1 MQSLSLTIGI
11 GGVIATIAVTVG
23 ALVLVQYLTRQ
34 HSRKTLQPYA
44 DLRGW
49 REVPEGVKSLMA
61 YGDSSWKRTLWGHA
75 GVSVA
80 GEWNGA
86 RAELAMTRV
95 YKGRSATVVA
105 VACSQTTPSG
115 LPPLGPV
122 SIMAKG
128 DVSFQYYTEQLKRDD
143 LGWLQTSALGQR
155 FDFLGRAT
163 DVLALITPEIEH
175 SLVSFAGQINNASY
189 DGETAS
195 VTWLGFERDPARID
209 AALEVASAL
218 RVQAAVRRNNAYR

>member
-1 MQSLSLTIGI
+1 MGSLSLVVGI
-11 GGVIATIAVTVG
+11 GGLIATIAVTVG
-23 ALVLVQYLTRQ
+23 AVVLVQYLVRG
-34 HSRKTLQPYA
+34 HSRNALQPYA

-49 REVPEGVKSLMA
+49 REVPKGVRSLMA
-61 YGDSSWKRTLWGHA
+61 A
-75 GVSVA
+75 GAGASVA

-95 YKGRSATVVA
+95 YKGRTATVVA

-128 DVSFQYYTEQLKRDD
+128 DVSFQYYRAQLNRVD

-155 FDFLGRAT
+155 FDFAGKAT
-163 DVLALITPEIEH
+163 DVLALITPGIAD
-175 SLVSFAGQINNASY
+175 SLLSFPGQINNASY
-189 DGETAS
+189 DGEAAS

-209 AALEVASAL
+209 AALAVATAL
-218 RVQAAVRRNNAYR
+218 RVQAAGRRDNADR